1 MPYGVQNRVLFVH
14 LFPVLLAGLQR
25 TNLADS
31 INLCFYIF
39 LNPLLVYFDA
49 ADNKKQ
55 FY

>member
-1 MPYGVQNRVLFVH
+1 MPYVVQNRVLFVQ
-14 LFPVLLAGLQR
+14 LFPVWLAGLQR

-31 INLCFYIF
+31 INLYFYIF
-39 LNPLLVYFDA
+39 LSPLLVYFDA